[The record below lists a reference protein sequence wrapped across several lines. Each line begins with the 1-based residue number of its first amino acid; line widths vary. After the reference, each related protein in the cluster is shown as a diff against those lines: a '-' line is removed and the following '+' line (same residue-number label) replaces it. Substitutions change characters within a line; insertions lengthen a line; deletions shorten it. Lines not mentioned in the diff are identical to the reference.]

1 MTRQQFFPLVFL
13 SLALGM
19 GAYFS
24 WPREPNIY
32 VLGSAVM
39 ICLVFQTAIWR
50 RTGLAVSIL
59 WLVLSALLGA
69 LWAQSTTLR
78 QAARLAKVSFAAHG
92 ETVMLDGQVV
102 WSEPRSRGSVVDV
115 AMVSAAGKGYQVR
128 VFGAKSIAAQALP
141 GCQIRAQAFVKPIG
155 TPIAKGAYDPRLTQ
169 FFNGRKGQGFL
180 RHVEHLDCQGPI
192 SWRLHLARLRLH
204 IAARFRN
211 QMEAPQGALAASLI
225 TGIRGAIPPP
235 TRQLFRDAGLAHVL
249 AISGLHM
256 ALFAGTFFAAL
267 RLFAASWPRLAQ
279 SYDMRRV
286 SAGLAIVA
294 ATAYL
299 AVSGASYATQRAFIM
314 ISIFFL
320 AVVLGRAGLTLRNL
334 SWAGIVILALRPSAV
349 MQAGFQMS
357 FAAVMALIVYYEYW
371 QSRASGFRRMDGFTP
386 SGRFW
391 HYLRVTAWGLV
402 STSAIAGSVTGYI
415 AAYHFGQIASFG
427 LLANVLAMPVF
438 SLLVM
443 PMAAASLVL
452 MPLGFEAVPLAV
464 MAWGLSLII
473 NISQWVTSFS
483 GSVWYLAPTPYW
495 ALLSA
500 VLGLVMVS
508 LLRGRARWA
517 SLVPLV
523 FALAMLQQAPR
534 PLVAWLEAG
543 NTIAVQMTPQ
553 NMTLIRQRGNRYLSE
568 LLGDYWRMSDLSS
581 PACGEALCAYELVQS
596 QRLALVNYRHALTR
610 ACAEFDIVLAP
621 RLTALYPCQ
630 ADLWDKPRLQDNPSV
645 EIYDRQKPS
654 VTRPKMNRLWQ
665 VRVD

>member
-19 GAYFS
+19 GLYFS

-39 ICLVFQTAIWR
+39 VCLCLRLAVWR
-50 RTGLAVSIL
+50 RAGIFVSIVS
-59 WLVLSALLGA
+59 LVLTTLLGV
-69 LWAQSTTLR
+69 LWAQATTLH
-78 QAARLAKVSFAAHG
+78 QAASLANISFSVRG
-92 ETVMLDGQVV
+92 ELVTLDGQVV
-102 WSEPRSRGSVVDV
+102 WSEPRSRGSVLDL
-115 AMVSAAGKGYQVR
+115 AMVSAAGKPYQVR
-128 VFGAKSIAAQALP
+128 VFAAKSIAAQALP
-141 GCQIRAQAFVKPIG
+141 GCRIRAAAFVKSIA

-180 RHVEHLDCQGPI
+180 RQVEHLDCQGPI
-192 SWRLHLARLRLH
+192 SWRQHLARLRLH
-204 IAARFRN
+204 IAAKFRN
-211 QMEAPQGALAASLI
+211 QMETPQGALAASLV

-235 TRQLFRDAGLAHVL
+235 IRQLFRDAGLAHVL

-256 ALFAGTFFAAL
+256 ALFAGSFFAAL
-267 RLFAASWPRLAQ
+267 RLFAASWPWLAQ

-286 SAGLAIVA
+286 SAGLAIFA
-294 ATAYL
+294 ALAYL

-314 ISIFFL
+314 ISILFL
-320 AVVLGRAGLTLRNL
+320 AVALGRAGLTLRNL
-334 SWAGIVILALRPSAV
+334 SWAGILILALRPSAV

-371 QSRASGFRRMDGFTP
+371 QSRARGFSRIGAYTP
-386 SGRFW
+386 WGRFW
-391 HYLRVTAWGLV
+391 HYLRLSAWGLV
-402 STSAIAGSVTGYI
+402 STSLIAGSVTGYI
-415 AAYHFGQIASFG
+415 AAHHFGRIASFG

-452 MPLGFEAVPLAV
+452 MPLGLEAATLWV
-464 MAWGLSLII
+464 MAWGLTLII
-473 NISQWVTSFS
+473 QISEWVTGFS
-483 GSVWYLAPTPYW
+483 GSVWYLSPTPYW
-495 ALLSA
+495 ALVSA

-508 LLRGRARWA
+508 LMRGPARWA

-543 NTIAVQMTPQ
+543 DTIAVQMTPH
-553 NMTLIRQRGNRYLSE
+553 NMTLIRQRGNRY
-568 LLGDYWRMSDLSS
+568 MSDLLAKYWLMSTPS
-581 PACGEALCAYELVQS
+581 PSPCDDALCAYELVNS
-596 QRLALVNYRHALTR
+596 QRLALVNYRHGLTR

-621 RLTALYPCQ
+621 RVAALYSCQ
-630 ADLWDKPRLQDNPSV
+630 AELWDKPRFQENPSV
-645 EIYDRQKPS
+645 EIYDKQKSGATAPQI
-654 VTRPKMNRLWQ
+654 TRLWQ
-665 VRVD
+665 VRAD